1 MANSTVMPL
10 PIILLLVGFF
20 ALVVAIA
27 IVVTIATNRSYRP
40 IAQERALAER
50 LGPDG
55 LRVKGTVSAWTRHP
69 GGSDVTTAVRLR
81 VRFPLHG
88 TTHEV
93 ELVTS
98 IDRELLS
105 GFTPGSTI
113 HLLVDPEAPDQVAV
127 DRRASVVNLPRS
139 W

>member
-1 MANSTVMPL
+1 FASGKLPCSTRVDRMLHVLIEGWQDRAHPS
-10 PIILLLVGFF
+10 PRTV
-20 ALVVAIA
+20 
-27 IVVTIATNRSYRP
+27 RYRP
-40 IAQERALAER
+40 IAQERSLAER

-55 LRVKGTVSAWTRHP
+55 RRVKGTVSAWTRHP

-113 HLLVDPEAPDQVAV
+113 HLLVDPEAPDQ
-127 DRRASVVNLPRS
+127 
-139 W
+139 